1 MIQIKK
7 EWISKLLIILF
18 YFSYFIPSFSS
29 FDRIGNQWFY
39 LSIISVI
46 SFIFILYETSTHSK
60 IKLLIKE
67 KAFISYLFFIVWA
80 LTSILYSF
88 NKSESIVTFNQYFTV
103 FVSFVLIKILLTNVP
118 DGINFLLKIFLSAF
132 LLEATL
138 SIVPIL
144 IDIEKGA
151 LEYRSLR
158 YIGAA
163 ANVNITAYSLLY
175 KLPILLYF
183 FSKEN
188 RILLKVIYVLAFIS
202 TLLIITILGTRS
214 AFISAG
220 VVIISF
226 FIYMVQAKNVS
237 SYKIKHILTITAST
251 IIIIFTSKIIS
262 DNGTDVIS
270 RASTISLDTNDGSV
284 DERLRF
290 YKQGIN
296 YFLENPI
303 IGTGIGNWKIFSI
316 KYDKENIV
324 EYIVPYHAH
333 NDFIQLL
340 VELGIFG
347 LLLYSAFIFFSLKK
361 LFRVEIFDNKINFLY
376 LGIAGVYFIDSM
388 LNFPIARPISQ
399 IFLIFFI
406 CLISLYKGKS
416 YV

>member
-1 MIQIKK
+1 M
-7 EWISKLLIILF
+7 
-18 YFSYFIPSFSS
+18 
-29 FDRIGNQWFY
+29 
-39 LSIISVI
+39 
-46 SFIFILYETSTHSK
+46 
-60 IKLLIKE
+60 
-67 KAFISYLFFIVWA
+67 FFIVWA

-188 RILLKVIYVLAFIS
+188 RIFLKVIYVLAFIS